1 LPLLKKM
8 LRQSNNTNASLF
20 RISLII
26 KTIQGTAELL
36 LGFAFLYIQSSTVTL
51 FLQEFTRDELVE
63 NPYDKT
69 SHFLLQTGNSI
80 VASGTLFI
88 ALYLLSHGI
97 IKLLL
102 IIGILKKKLEAYY
115 IFITI
120 LTLFIIYQLYRYS
133 ITHSVLVLIF
143 TIFDILFCWLVWKE
157 SKILKA

>member
-1 LPLLKKM
+1 M

-20 RISLII
+20 HISLII

-80 VASGTLFI
+80 IASGTLFI

>member
-1 LPLLKKM
+1 M

-20 RISLII
+20 HISLII

-157 SKILKA
+157 SKILKAQNKLLY

>member
-1 LPLLKKM
+1 M

-20 RISLII
+20 HISLII

-80 VASGTLFI
+80 IASGTLFI

-157 SKILKA
+157 SKILKAQNKLLY

>member
-1 LPLLKKM
+1 M

-20 RISLII
+20 HISLII